1 MSSILTLNSTHLV
14 QNSFNNILRYD
25 FPGSSVNFTDC
36 EIAIQSINMYN
47 SQFNIDAVAYGNN
60 TFSIQ
65 MPTGS
70 TFSTINITLKDG
82 YYNYV
87 DINRVIQE
95 NLVSA
100 GAYLIDA
107 TGNNVFFVQLSA
119 NSTYYAAQLD
129 LAVVPSTLGTYTR
142 PATGLYSAGGGGLP
156 SSACTP
162 KFVNSNAE
170 FAKII
175 GYALATFP
183 STTQTT
189 AQSFLSTII
198 PQIAPSSSYIL
209 RCSLVRNPYS
219 MPPDVLTTFN
229 SKGTSVGQQIS
240 YAPNNYSFMPIPNGS
255 YATIQLTIVDQL
267 ERFPKFRDTNM
278 LITLLIRKKQS

>member
-1 MSSILTLNSTHLV
+1 MSCIITLNSTHIV
-14 QNSFNNILRYD
+14 QNGFNNILRYD
-25 FPGSSVNFTDC
+25 FPGSSVNFNNA

-70 TFSTINITLKDG
+70 TFSTINITLPDG
-82 YYNYV
+82 YYSYT
-87 DINRVIQE
+87 DINRLIQS

-107 TGNNVFFVQLSA
+107 TGNNVYFVQLTA

-129 LAVVPSTLGTYTR
+129 LAVVPTTLGSYTR
-142 PATGLYSAGGGGLP
+142 PATGLYSAGGSGLP
-156 SSACTP
+156 TTACTP
-162 KFVNSNAE
+162 KFVNTNAE
-170 FAKII
+170 FGKII
-175 GYALATFP
+175 GYATGTFP

-189 AQSFLSTII
+189 AQSFLSSII

-229 SKGTSVGQQIS
+229 SKGTSIGQQIA
-240 YAPNNYSFMPIPNGS
+240 YTPTNYSFMNIPNGS
-255 YATIQLTIVDQL
+255 YASIQLVIVDQM

-278 LITLLIRKKQS
+278 LITLLIRQKK